1 MALNRVNGPEDI
13 YIGGVFAVR
22 RARLVESFNITHVL
36 SVIQYALNPEEET
49 YRTTEHM
56 SIDIDDM
63 EDSDILIHLPRMVRF
78 IEKGLYGETALP
90 ENRSRASGQTASETT
105 TDNPDAITPADADQT
120 AAQLARLDLAHDA
133 SFQSPQSQRQTGAVL
148 VHCAMGKSRSVSAVV
163 AYLLWKHPH
172 RFGRSD
178 PTTTSRRAVK
188 QAVNW
193 IRETRPMAEPND
205 GFMRQLELWWDM
217 GCPAHSDDAV
227 EKEPGYQRWA
237 YNREVDDAVRIGRAP
252 DYFRF
257 EDEEAAKTGR
267 LTRSTNAN
275 GIGAAAAA
283 EPESMMELRCK
294 KCRRMLATKPFVI
307 PHQGK
312 GNTEKSDC
320 GHFFVEPLSWMR
332 PTLEGGELEGRLCCP
347 NTKCS
352 ASVGRYSWRGFK
364 CSCGEWIAPAFSLQ
378 NSRVDEVMTSGTR
391 ADSAKVNAARRA
403 AMGIRMPPGAAAA
416 AAPKEN
422 L

>member
-13 YIGGVFAVR
+13 YIGGVFSVR
-22 RARLVESFNITHVL
+22 RARLVEEFKITHVL

-63 EDSDILIHLPRMVRF
+63 EDSDILVHLPSMVRF
-78 IEKGLYGETALP
+78 IEKGLYGEAALP
-90 ENRSRASGQTASETT
+90 ENRSRASRQTASETT
-105 TDNPDAITPADADQT
+105 TDDPDAITPADADQT
-120 AAQLARLDLAHDA
+120 AAHDA
-133 SFQSPQSQRQTGAVL
+133 PFQPAPSQRQTGAVL
-148 VHCAMGKSRSVSAVV
+148 VHCAMGKSRSVTAVV

-193 IRETRPMAEPND
+193 IRETRAMAEPND

-217 GCPAHSDDAV
+217 GCPANSDDAV

-237 YNREVDDAVRIGRAP
+237 YNREVDDAVRVGRAP

-267 LTRSTNAN
+267 FTRSAHAN
-275 GIGAAAAA
+275 GIGAAAAIAAA
-283 EPESMMELRCK
+283 ELENMMELRCK

-312 GNTEKSDC
+312 GNAEKSDC

-332 PTLEGGELEGRLCCP
+332 PILEGGELEGRLYCP

-378 NSRVDEVMTSGTR
+378 NSRVDEVMTGGTR